1 MRFGGEGGNWFR
13 IIQTFLIFVIVIVII
28 TAFSD
33 SIFISYQYL
42 PFGWA
47 HIIVYFH
54 LQIKMSNLLYI
65 VMFL

>member
-1 MRFGGEGGNWFR
+1 MRFGGEGGDWFR
-13 IIQTFLIFVIVIVII
+13 IIQTFLIFVVIVII

-42 PFGWA
+42 SFGWA